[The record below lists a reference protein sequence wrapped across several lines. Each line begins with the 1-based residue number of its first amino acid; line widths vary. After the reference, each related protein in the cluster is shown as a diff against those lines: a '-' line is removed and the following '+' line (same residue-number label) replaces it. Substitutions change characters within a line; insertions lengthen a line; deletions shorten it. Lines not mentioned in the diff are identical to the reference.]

1 MSRISRCTVPWMVL
15 SAGLML
21 VACDDGGGGGET
33 EADTAV
39 QADTSPE
46 PDTNI
51 EPDTSPEPDSAV
63 EVEVPIEPG
72 EPAYPEAPY
81 GTGYLDIIADLD
93 FYDPWS
99 GKTYKLSDYYQSE
112 EKKVILIASA
122 AGWCTACQYEA
133 WDLVEVY
140 EKYRDLGL
148 EVLYTLYEDNRGKP
162 FLQEGAPW
170 EEHDRDLTYLQLW
183 KENLGVNLG
192 LDKREANYPFLV
204 DREFILEEYYNQ
216 GATPLSLIVRTRDMR
231 IMYRQVGYSAGSI
244 EHIVK
249 TEIYKP

>member
-1 MSRISRCTVPWMVL
+1 MSMRGLVVL
-15 SAGLML
+15 GLMAGLALM
-21 VACDDGGGGGET
+21 ACDGAAPEGGG
-33 EADTAV
+33 ADTTV
-39 QADTSPE
+39 QADTTPEPDASPE
-46 PDTNI
+46 PDTTP
-51 EPDTSPEPDSAV
+51 EPDTAAP
-63 EVEVPIEPG
+63 EVEVPV
-72 EPAYPEAPY
+72 AYPEAPY

-162 FLQEGAPW
+162 FLQEGASW

-192 LDKREANYPFLV
+192 LDKRVANYPFLV
-204 DREFILEEYYNQ
+204 DREFILEDYYNQ

>member
-1 MSRISRCTVPWMVL
+1 MSRMSRCWIPGML
-15 SAGLML
+15 LAAGLNL
-21 VACDDGGGGGET
+21 VACDEGAGGAEAQ
-33 EADTAV
+33 ADTAV

-46 PDTNI
+46 PDTSPA
-51 EPDTSPEPDSAV
+51 PDTAPDVSSD
-63 EVEVPIEPG
+63 VEVPVEA
-72 EPAYPEAPY
+72 AYPEGPY

-148 EVLYTLYEDNRGKP
+148 EVLYTLYEDNKGKP

-204 DREFILEEYYNQ
+204 DREFVLEEYYNQ